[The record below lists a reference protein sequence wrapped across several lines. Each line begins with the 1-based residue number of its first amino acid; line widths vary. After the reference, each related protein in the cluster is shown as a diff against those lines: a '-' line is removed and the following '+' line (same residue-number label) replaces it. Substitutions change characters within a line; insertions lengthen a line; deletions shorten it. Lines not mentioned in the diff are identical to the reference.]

1 MSDSVS
7 LSLPAAS
14 VVAHQIAASAIAQ
27 PPAPSAET
35 KTHININAPFYIS
48 PAISFDPITSIVIV
62 TFRNSEGKV
71 REQIPPS
78 EILERYQSVD
88 ETGIPDPFLRARP
101 NLTIKA
107 GPAPQ
112 KDEPAPTPP
121 PSQPASSGTG
131 TIA

>member
-27 PPAPSAET
+27 PPTPPVEA

-62 TFRNSEGKV
+62 TFRDSERKV
-71 REQIPPS
+71 REQIPPN
-78 EILERYQSVD
+78 EVLERYQSVD
-88 ETGIPDPFLRARP
+88 ETGIPDPFLRQRP
-101 NLTIKA
+101 NLTVKA
-107 GPAPQ
+107 ASAPQ
-112 KDEPAPTPP
+112 KDEPAPTPQ

-131 TIA
+131 LIA

>member
-7 LSLPAAS
+7 LSLPAAA
-14 VVAHQIAASAIAQ
+14 VVAHQIAASASAQ

-48 PAISFDPITSIVIV
+48 PQITFDPITSIVIV
-62 TFRNSEGKV
+62 TFRSDGKV

-78 EILERYQSVD
+78 QVLERYQSVD
-88 ETGIPDPFLRARP
+88 ETGIPNPFLPQRP
-101 NLTIKA
+101 DLTIKA

-112 KDEPAPTPP
+112 KKDEPAPTPP